1 LIVLLTEYS
10 LKNPISMPR
19 PTILLVEPSAS
30 RRQALGNSLAS
41 KGFEVVPTSDAA
53 EGLRFARGLGPALIV
68 APASLPPFS
77 DATILDELA
86 PSQEM
91 ERTLVL
97 LGERPEE
104 EADLPGAVFFLTT
117 ANLSTEEIGQR
128 LGLLLLSREVEVEAD
143 AQLASL
149 VGDLAQ
155 RPLLELVRALNRAM
169 VSGLV
174 VLERGRVIFYRGEV
188 VDARAGSTR
197 GLKAFC
203 RLARLAEA
211 AFRVVLDEETTSRAK
226 REIEG
231 GLSSLI
237 STAIRDSLGQFPDP
251 ETRVQPGQEG
261 NWDSLTSLQ
270 QRILQKARKGTTVQE
285 LLDSSRDLDG
295 EIVQELLVLEEQGAV
310 VLREAL
316 AGVQIVTDSTA
327 DLPVELAR
335 EHGITVV
342 PLGVQFGRKAYRDRV
357 DLQPR
362 DFYRILEQKIV
373 HPVSNPPSLE
383 DFEGA
388 YRPLLERGD
397 VLSLHLSSKLSKTF
411 ENARKAAARLGD
423 HKPEDRRLIVHD
435 TGFLSTALGLLALFA
450 ARLAARGENAAQ
462 ILFRLKDMEKRLS
475 ILFVVETLE
484 YLARG
489 GRIGRAQ
496 AWFGGLMRIKPILG
510 ILDGEI
516 APIKRVRGRRAALAS
531 LKELLHQRTEPKRPT
546 IVAITHA
553 RAPMW
558 ADRIRQWVEQDF
570 QVSELII
577 SETGPVIGTHVGP
590 GAFSLVTFQPTDEE
604 IPLIAPLTERQ
615 PL

>member
-1 LIVLLTEYS
+1 MS
-10 LKNPISMPR
+10 R
-19 PTILLVEPSAS
+19 PAILLVEPNAY
-30 RRQALGNSLAS
+30 RRQVLGHALAS
-41 KGFEVVPTSDAA
+41 KGYEVVPTADAA
-53 EGLRFARGLGPALIV
+53 EGLRFARGLGPAVIV
-68 APASLPPFS
+68 APASLAPFS
-77 DATILDELA
+77 DASILDELA
-86 PSQEM
+86 PSKEM

-97 LGERPEE
+97 FGERSEE
-104 EADLPGAVFFLTT
+104 EAGLPGSVFFLPT
-117 ANLSTEEIGQR
+117 ANLSAEEIGQR
-128 LGLLLLSREVEVEAD
+128 LALLLLSREIEVEPD

-149 VGDLAQ
+149 VGDLVQ
-155 RPLLELVRALNRAM
+155 KPLLELVRALNRAM
-169 VSGLV
+169 VSGSI

-211 AFRVVLDEETTSRAK
+211 AFRVVLDAESTSVTK
-226 REIEG
+226 REIER

-251 ETRVQPGQEG
+251 QTRVQPGRMG
-261 NWDSLTSLQ
+261 GWDSLTSLQ
-270 QRILQKARKGTTVQE
+270 QRILQLARKGTTVRE
-285 LLDSSRDLDG
+285 LLDCSRDLDG
-295 EIVQELLVLEEQGAV
+295 EIVQELLLLEEQGAV
-310 VLREAL
+310 VLCEPL

-327 DLPVELAR
+327 DLPAELAR

-342 PLGVQFGRKAYRDRV
+342 PLGVHFGRKAYRDRV

-362 DFYRILEQKIV
+362 DFYRILEQKIA
-373 HPVSNPPSLE
+373 HPTSSPPSLE
-383 DFEGA
+383 DFESV
-388 YRPLLERGD
+388 YKPLLERGD

-411 ENARKAAARLGD
+411 ETAQRAAAALD
-423 HKPEDRRLIVHD
+423 SHKPTERSLEVHD

-450 ARLAARGENAAQ
+450 ARLSARGEKAAE
-462 ILFRLKDMEKRLS
+462 ILHRLKDMEKRLS

-496 AWFGGLMRIKPILG
+496 AWFGGLMRVKPILG
-510 ILDGEI
+510 LVDGEI

-546 IVAITHA
+546 MVAITHA

-558 ADRIRQWVEQDF
+558 ADRIRQWVEQDLE
-570 QVSELII
+570 VSELII

-604 IPLIAPLTERQ
+604 IPLLAPLTER
-615 PL
+615 PPV